1 VTELPPAAEAA
12 GLFRSAV
19 EGLLS
24 EIDELSHLNET
35 LQGERFIGVA
45 SEPWQDTYYFNR
57 KATGITQEEWEQLCR
72 ELGEDPAQEEFEVRT
87 TTGFT
92 PQGASQTPTEPLTTL
107 IAAYALVGKCLE
119 PNEIQV
125 LVESLHPDPQS
136 IEEKR
141 LRQALKD
148 LRARAGDVAKLVR
161 GGKIRRGPSTEEL
174 SLRYAQAAFWIS
186 VYRQQEE
193 AESDIDQFLIKE
205 GFTKDEI
212 SWLKSLRL
220 SVPVA
225 LEDR

>member
-1 VTELPPAAEAA
+1 
-12 GLFRSAV
+12 LFRSAV

-45 SEPWQDTYYFNR
+45 SEPWQETYYFNR
-57 KATGITQEEWEQLCR
+57 KVTGISEDEWEQLCR

-107 IAAYALVGKCLE
+107 IAAYALIVRCLE
-119 PNEIQV
+119 PDEIQD

-136 IEEKR
+136 IDEKR
-141 LRQALKD
+141 LRQALED
-148 LRARAGDVAKLVR
+148 LRGRAGDVAKLVR

-174 SLRYAQAAFWIS
+174 SLRYSQAAFMIW

-193 AESDIDQFLIKE
+193 ADSTIDQYLTKE

-212 SWLKSLRL
+212 AWLKSLRL
-220 SVPVA
+220 SVPIT
-225 LEDR
+225 LK